1 MKIYIAIE
9 KKKNGKHGKIS
20 SQHSVQT
27 DPGDVFRELSESNL
41 LSKYDVACFDL
52 KNIEPTK
59 ILLSE
64 KSEYF
69 RENS

>member
-9 KKKNGKHGKIS
+9 KKKNGKHGKLN
-20 SQHSVQT
+20 QNFSVQT
-27 DPGDVFRELSESNL
+27 DPGDVFRALAESGEI
-41 LSKYDVACFDL
+41 SKYDVACFDI
-52 KNIEPTK
+52 KSIEPTK

-69 RENS
+69 RGNS